1 MTGFVDEC
9 NLHAKGGDG
18 GAGCVSFRREAHV
31 SRGGPDGGDGGSG
44 GDVWLVADR
53 NVSSLLAFKDFPF
66 RRGDDGSHGQGKK
79 KHGKNGGDL
88 IVKVPEGTVIKDFEG
103 EVLADLVGAGDRWL
117 AASGGRGGRGNSR
130 FLSNK
135 RRAPAFAE
143 QAEIGQERWL
153 RLELKLMA
161 DVAFVGLPNAGKS
174 TLISRISA
182 AKPKVAA
189 YPFTTLAPHLGV
201 VRRDDNFEMIVA
213 DIPGLIEGAAA
224 GKGLGHQ
231 FLRHVERARVL
242 LVLLDLAEV
251 EGKTAQAQ
259 EEILIR
265 ELREYDQRLLKR
277 PRLIVGTKS
286 DVATLSWDGHRI
298 SAVTGEGLESLIG
311 DLSQLVEQARLEE
324 DQPSQYV
331 VHRPVPEGIQVSRLD
346 DGSFEVLGR
355 QALRAVALSD
365 LTDIDALNH
374 AQERLEQ
381 LRVPRALARAGAK
394 AGDIVVIGS
403 FQFEYEPDF

>member
-143 QAEIGQERWL
+143 QAEIGEERWL

-201 VRRDDNFEMIVA
+201 VRRDDNFEMTVA

-242 LVLLDLAEV
+242 LVLLDFAEV

-259 EEILIR
+259 EEILIK